1 MEPLF
6 LGGHPAVDFLNTAF
20 SPHGTHIEVLTDG
33 AALVDWLVTAKLLDS
48 SIGTRL
54 KRNYSGKPLDTAAA
68 EARKVREWAREW
80 IARWRD
86 ADTSRYAAELR
97 RLNDL
102 LGRASREQV
111 IAAGSDGLQLD
122 ERYRIE
128 TPDQLVA
135 LLAEQIALL
144 VTSEQPSLV
153 KNCAGSGCTLSFL
166 DRTKAHKRTLCSAQ
180 TCGNRAKVAAFRE
193 RQRES

>member
-1 MEPLF
+1 MQPVV
-6 LGGHPAVDFLNTAF
+6 GID
-20 SPHGTHIEVLTDG
+20 
-33 AALVDWLVTAKLLDS
+33 
-48 SIGTRL
+48 
-54 KRNYSGKPLDTAAA
+54 
-68 EARKVREWAREW
+68 ARG
-80 IARWRD
+80 IA
-86 ADTSRYAAELR
+86 
-97 RLNDL
+97 L

-111 IAAGSDGLQLD
+111 VAAGSDGLQRE

-128 TPDQLVA
+128 SPDQLIA

-144 VTSEQPSLV
+144 VTSERPSLV

-166 DRTKAHKRTLCSAQ
+166 DRTKARKRTFCSPQ